1 MEGSTSNITNTTANA
16 TSGWSIVKEELTYLA
31 GSAPFNSCHASTI
44 VEVHENLDAADFLKG
59 NTVKTYR

>member
-44 VEVHENLDAADFLKG
+44 VEVHENLDAADFL
-59 NTVKTYR
+59 